1 MSIFIKTRFTYNSF
15 WFTPQ
20 MEFKFL
26 YKLDTFLTR
35 YGKIARRTYGQEEA
49 SQKHIHIHY
58 ELLRNDKPLPK
69 VIHQTFQYSLK
80 QIKGLKDKPPIKS
93 SSITIE
99 TTENEPG
106 RLMQYPLKQDNSH
119 YHLCIGYTKAE
130 LDNLHNRAA
139 AELREHLKKKQ
150 TQDAK
155 KDREEK
161 TWNAICDYLDK
172 HLLTQETILDK
183 EVNDFARSV
192 VRHTTIQIYY
202 YYMEHKGCAISRSL
216 QDKAV
221 RYLMARGILEPEE
234 IYSFYYDRFI

>member
-26 YKLDTFLTR
+26 HKLDTFLTR
-35 YGKIARRTYGQEEA
+35 YGKIIHRTYGEEEA
-49 SQKHIHIHY
+49 TQKHIHVHY
-58 ELLRNDKPLPK
+58 EIERNAKPLPK

-106 RLMQYPLKQDNSH
+106 RLMQYPLKQDKSH
-119 YHLCIGYTKAE
+119 FHLCIGYTKAE

-139 AELREHLKKKQ
+139 AERREHLKKKQ

-161 TWNAICDYLDK
+161 TWNAIIEYLDK
-172 HLLTQETILDK
+172 HLLEHHYEDK
-183 EVNDFARSV
+183 EVHSWPRCIIKK
-192 VRHTTIQIYY
+192 TTVLIYY
-202 YYMEHKGCAISRSL
+202 YYIEHKGCAISRSL
-216 QDKAV
+216 QDKAI

>member
-1 MSIFIKTRFTYNSF
+1 MSIFIKSRFTYNSF
-15 WFTPQ
+15 WFTKK

-26 YKLDTFLTR
+26 QKLDTFLER
-35 YGKIARRTYGQEEA
+35 YGKITHRTYGQEEA
-49 SQKHIHIHY
+49 TQKHIHIHY
-58 ELLRNDKPLPK
+58 ALKRNKKPLPK

-119 YHLCIGYTKAE
+119 YHLCIGYSKAE
-130 LDNLHNRAA
+130 LDKLHNRAA
-139 AELREHLKKKQ
+139 AERREHLKKKQ

-155 KDREEK
+155 KDRENK
-161 TWNAICDYLDK
+161 TWNAIIEYLDK
-172 HLLTQETILDK
+172 NLQEHHMDK
-183 EVNDFARSV
+183 ETHSWPRCI
-192 VRHTTIQIYY
+192 VRKTTIFIYY
-202 YYMEHKGCAISRSL
+202 YYIEHKGCAISRSL
-216 QDKAV
+216 QDKAL
-221 RYLMARGILEPEE
+221 RYLMLRGILDPDE

>member
-15 WFTPQ
+15 WFTPK
-20 MEFKFL
+20 MEFKYL
-26 YKLDTFLTR
+26 QVLDTFLTR
-35 YGKIARRTYGQEEA
+35 YGKIIHRTYGEEEA
-49 SQKHIHIHY
+49 TQKHIHVHY
-58 ELLRNDKPLPK
+58 EIERNDKPLPK

-80 QIKGLKDKPPIKS
+80 QIKGLKDKPPVKS

-99 TTENEPG
+99 TAENEPG
-106 RLMQYPLKQDNSH
+106 RLMMYPLKQDNSH
-119 YHLCIGYTKAE
+119 FNLCIGYTKAE
-130 LDNLHNRAA
+130 LDKLHNQAA
-139 AELREHLKKKQ
+139 AERREHLKKKQ

-172 HLLTQETILDK
+172 NLHEWDIDRDQDNFIRY
-183 EVNDFARSV
+183 A
-192 VRHTTIQIYY
+192 VRNTTIKIYHY
-202 YYMEHKGCAISRSL
+202 YREHKGCAISRSC
-216 QDKAV
+216 QDKAI